1 MYTIGELINIAI
13 VNSDKNAIEFERYC
27 KDERLNSIEIKR
39 EIYKSSRDKR
49 NRVLKNFK
57 ILVKMIF

>member
-13 VNSDKNAIEFERYC
+13 VNSHKNAIEFERYC